1 MLARGEGSL
10 MTPNT
15 VANTFTSKR
24 LLVPPAA
31 TPFGAYLPWK
41 RTSDIVLGG
50 LLTACALPLFLV
62 MTAAITLIDGGP
74 AIFWQR
80 RVGRGGREFWFPK
93 LRSMHV
99 GAERLQDAL
108 RHDNDHGD
116 SITFKM
122 RADPRVT
129 GLGRLLRTWSLDELP
144 QLWCVLKGE
153 MSLVGP
159 RPPLPGEVRRYTPA
173 QLRRLE
179 VQPGITGLWQVC
191 GRSTIPFDGQ
201 IALDLEYIR
210 RQCFRFDLL
219 ILGRTIRAVVS
230 RQGAW

>member
-1 MLARGEGSL
+1 MA
-10 MTPNT
+10 P
-15 VANTFTSKR
+15 NTFTGTLMLESAR
-24 LLVPPAA
+24 VSPAA
-31 TPFGAYLPWK
+31 TPVATYRPWK
-41 RTSDIVLGG
+41 RALDITLGG
-50 LLTACALPLFLV
+50 LLTACVLPLLLI
-62 MTAAITLIDGGP
+62 MAAAIRVVDGGP

-99 GAERLQDAL
+99 GAEQLQDTL
-108 RHDNDHGD
+108 GLHNDHGD

-129 GLGRLLRTWSLDELP
+129 GIGRLLRTLSVDELP

-159 RPPLPGEVRRYTPA
+159 RPPLPSEVRRYTPT

-179 VQPGITGLWQVC
+179 VQPGMTGLWQVC

-201 IALDLEYIR
+201 IVLDIEYIR
-210 RQCFRFDLL
+210 RQSLRFDLV
-219 ILGRTIRAVVS
+219 ILARTIPAIVS
-230 RQGAW
+230 CEGAW